1 MFGEFVWFIG
11 VIEDRND
18 PEMKNRVRVRCHG
31 YHTPNKSLLPTE
43 DLPWATVMM
52 PATSSGNSGVFES
65 PHGLLEASWVLGFF
79 RDGHDAQDPVILG
92 SLASSYSDSA
102 DAEAAAQ
109 NGFSDPNGVYPLT
122 RYVGNSDVNEH
133 ARGVETDIVVAKKGS
148 VKQNVETA
156 SGASWSE
163 PETPYSPS
171 YPKNHVRETE
181 SGHLQELDDT
191 PGSERIH
198 EYHKSGTFR
207 EVHPD
212 GSQVT
217 RVVGNGYEI
226 VAGDGFAHVSGSVK
240 LTIDANCDTFIKG
253 DWNVKVGGN
262 LIQKVGG
269 DITYTVA
276 GNVNNEVSG
285 NLVESIGGNFNNT
298 ISGGM
303 TESVGSSV
311 NQSVG
316 GSKNIS
322 AGSTFA
328 VTASTIAL
336 ND

>member
-52 PATSSGNSGVFES
+52 PVTSSGNSGVFES

-240 LTIDANCDTFIKG
+240 LTIDTNCDTYIKG
-253 DWNVKVGGN
+253 DWNIRV
-262 LIQKVGG
+262 
-269 DITYTVA
+269 D
-276 GNVNNEVSG
+276 GNVFETIRKNKITN
-285 NLVESIGGNFNNT
+285 IGGAHELTAPTGTLVYENGSIVVKQGNITDTEVTLNSHKHSQGLDAADNSQADT
-298 ISGGM
+298 NSPISG
-303 TESVGSSV
+303 T
-311 NQSVG
+311 
-316 GSKNIS
+316 
-322 AGSTFA
+322 
-328 VTASTIAL
+328 
-336 ND
+336 